1 MDAPIDND
9 NSLESL
15 FKGAEPLQEQGA
27 GSLEQSLSLASE
39 TNGMATE
46 ISEAETQFISSLQQ
60 FQAEQEKIIIKAKE
74 MLPSQCSQCESYIH
88 SKKDKGCMIKNN
100 CCFRCYT
107 AEKGQITMD
116 AESKIESS
124 NMELIATMDLSD
136 YEEWL
141 FDDDLGSRCLARI
154 IAKMQAQGYSYK
166 PWQISIGAAAWSKDG
181 YLNTSLQD
189 TRYLVERVK
198 SNELIQF
205 IPESADGISTVID
218 SIKRAEEIRGIGI
231 KSSSNKK
238 HWPIIG
244 GIAGI
249 SIIIPYLMKRK

>member
-1 MDAPIDND
+1 
-9 NSLESL
+9 
-15 FKGAEPLQEQGA
+15 
-27 GSLEQSLSLASE
+27 
-39 TNGMATE
+39 
-46 ISEAETQFISSLQQ
+46 
-60 FQAEQEKIIIKAKE
+60 
-74 MLPSQCSQCESYIH
+74 
-88 SKKDKGCMIKNN
+88 
-100 CCFRCYT
+100 
-107 AEKGQITMD
+107 
-116 AESKIESS
+116 
-124 NMELIATMDLSD
+124 
-136 YEEWL
+136 
-141 FDDDLGSRCLARI
+141 
-154 IAKMQAQGYSYK
+154 MQAQGYSYK